1 MVVYVIDMVEYGL
14 WKFLGFM
21 IDFLIGKDFEKL
33 DSLLSGWN
41 YEEYV
46 CVSLEWI
53 DWESL
58 WFWI

>member
-46 CVSLEWI
+46 CVSLEWV
-53 DWESL
+53 D
-58 WFWI
+58 